1 MAASARTEPVLD
13 RRAPD
18 LVQLLLRDGDEAFTR
33 AKVAI
38 QMGGADRIILAQDLQ
53 SASESLHEA
62 AEVLAPDVI
71 RAQKEA
77 RRAG

>member
-1 MAASARTEPVLD
+1 MASPSPEHVA
-13 RRAPD
+13 
-18 LVQLLLRDGDEAFTR
+18 QLLLRDADEAFTR

-62 AEVLAPDVI
+62 AELLAT
-71 RAQKEA
+71 EA
-77 RRAG
+77 RRAAREASRVR